1 MDIINIEPL
10 KTIIDLTTDKRE
22 TIMFFLSTKLKILL
36 EDYELVDDNDFYLN
50 DYIVL
55 IKRNNLTNEYKGKI
69 ICINESLNK
78 ITIKN
83 NNYNVTIDPEK
94 YYIFI
99 KPNTSKNNDRQFF
112 KSLLEKL

>member
-1 MDIINIEPL
+1 MDIIDIEPL

-36 EDYELVDDNDFYLN
+36 EDYELSEDNDFYLN

-55 IKRNNLTNEYKGKI
+55 IKKNNLINEYKGKI
-69 ICINESLNK
+69 ICIDEIINK
-78 ITIKN
+78 ITIRN